1 MALGPKVNVII
12 NTIYLPKYGKVG
24 EDRCIIEIYNG
35 CTVAELI
42 DMARCQIANDSGT
55 VWDDNPQFRVYL
67 NGQELS
73 MNSLVSGNRMYIID
87 VIEHKDY

>member
-24 EDRCIIEIYNG
+24 EDRCVIEIYNG

-42 DMARCQIANDSGT
+42 DMARCQVLDFLKF
-55 VWDDNPQFRVYL
+55 FRIFLIPKFVKNL
-67 NGQELS
+67 
-73 MNSLVSGNRMYIID
+73 
-87 VIEHKDY
+87 H